1 MTRQLLRS
9 ESREYFLTVLRIS
22 SRAKHQHG
30 WNRLRTRCVPL
41 LLTQGITW
49 LKLKEESRNLQILR
63 LGQKDVLR
71 RLQEAMERGFSVII
85 ENMGETIDP
94 MILPVVTRAFTRR
107 GNRSVILL
115 GDDEVEQHPEF
126 RLFLH
131 TKLSNPHY
139 PPEVQAE
146 TTIVNFMVT
155 PTGLEDQ
162 LLAVVIKTERPD
174 LAAHKAALL
183 QQQNQFKARASAS
196 PLQMSL
202 DLEFQ
207 LL

>member
-1 MTRQLLRS
+1 WNSQGLPADPVSSENGAIVDNCARWPLIIDPQL
-9 ESREYFLTVLRIS
+9 
-22 SRAKHQHG
+22 
-30 WNRLRTRCVPL
+30 
-41 LLTQGITW
+41 QGITW
-49 LKLKEESRNLQILR
+49 LKLKEASQNLQILR
-63 LGQKDVLR
+63 LGQNDLLR

-85 ENMGETIDP
+85 ENMGESIDP
-94 MILPVVTRAFTRR
+94 IVLPVVTRAFIRR

-115 GDDEVEQHPEF
+115 GDDEVEQHPDF

-146 TTIVNFMVT
+146 TTVVNFMVT

-174 LAAHKAALL
+174 LAAHRTALL
-183 QQQNQFKARASAS
+183 HQQNQFKARCWSS
-196 PLQMSL
+196 PLG
-202 DLEFQ
+202 
-207 LL
+207 

>member
-1 MTRQLLRS
+1 M
-9 ESREYFLTVLRIS
+9 
-22 SRAKHQHG
+22 
-30 WNRLRTRCVPL
+30 
-41 LLTQGITW
+41 QGIAW
-49 LKLKEESRNLQILR
+49 LKLKEEPRDLQILR
-63 LGQKDVLR
+63 LGQKDILR

-115 GDDEVEQHPEF
+115 GDDEVEQHPDF

-183 QQQNQFKARASAS
+183 QQQNQFKARTSVP
-196 PLQMSL
+196 PL
-202 DLEFQ
+202 
-207 LL
+207 